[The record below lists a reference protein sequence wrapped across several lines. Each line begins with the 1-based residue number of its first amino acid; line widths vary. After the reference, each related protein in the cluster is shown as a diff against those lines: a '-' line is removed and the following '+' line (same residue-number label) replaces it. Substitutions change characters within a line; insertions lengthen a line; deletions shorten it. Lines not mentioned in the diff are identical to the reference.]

1 MLAEQLPS
9 ATNFVPE
16 ISIVP
21 AYFCSLV
28 SPHWR
33 LGKKT
38 RTSDVEIL
46 DNAQ

>member
-21 AYFCSLV
+21 AYFWSLV

-38 RTSDVEIL
+38 KTNNVEIL

>member
-1 MLAEQLPS
+1 MLAEQLPL

-21 AYFCSLV
+21 DYFWSLV

-33 LGKKT
+33 LGKK
-38 RTSDVEIL
+38 SQNQKQVIL
-46 DNAQ
+46 KF

>member
-21 AYFCSLV
+21 AYFWSLV
-28 SPHWR
+28 SHHWR
-33 LGKKT
+33 LGKK
-38 RTSDVEIL
+38 
-46 DNAQ
+46 QKQK